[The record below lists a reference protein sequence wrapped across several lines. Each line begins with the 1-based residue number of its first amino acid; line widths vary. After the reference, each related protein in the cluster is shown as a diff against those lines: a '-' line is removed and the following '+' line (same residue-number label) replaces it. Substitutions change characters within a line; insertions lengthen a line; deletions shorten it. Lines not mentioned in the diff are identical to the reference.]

1 MDEKVKEIEEFDE
14 YDSGL
19 LNNFGGG
26 NFEWWWDYIR
36 SEVGRANERGKSQYE
51 FLLSHIKKLQQDIDR
66 EITYKE
72 ALEQAEVKIEE
83 LEEGIEKHHNKKLE
97 IKKFFANISENHPQA
112 QQIPDGADE
121 ELYGLLKEK
130 RK

>member
-1 MDEKVKEIEEFDE
+1 MDEKIMEIEERYKNLNYIPDLMTTDE
-14 YDSGL
+14 VESDVK
-19 LNNFGGG
+19 
-26 NFEWWWDYIR
+26 I
-36 SEVGRANERGKSQYE
+36 
-51 FLLSHIKKLQQDIDR
+51 LLSHIKKLQQDIDR